1 MTDEDNRRKMSSLV
15 AAILAR
21 LPQNREYYLPSES
34 PFEIDRA
41 PTFKAGGSLLSLQ
54 CFFNLPLGQFYDA
67 MVNTKLVRV
76 QKNRSKKGEWGNAIW
91 NKDDTNWHN
100 FFDQHYEGLLSPS
113 SYTSITLL

>member
-1 MTDEDNRRKMSSLV
+1 MTDEDNRRKISSLV

-54 CFFNLPLGQFYDA
+54 CFLNLPLGQFYDA
-67 MVNTKLVRV
+67 MVNTKLV
-76 QKNRSKKGEWGNAIW
+76 
-91 NKDDTNWHN
+91 
-100 FFDQHYEGLLSPS
+100 
-113 SYTSITLL
+113 